1 MKAAAAS
8 AVFCRHLIG
17 EEGMMTN
24 GQRSFIS
31 CRGFLQDRH
40 NHRIQLKDKKAK
52 RVRIRFLRKWIRCII
67 QPFCHFKQQSWGCT
81 YFVLLC
87 RALWKCSSRSAF
99 IMYYRILDMIS
110 ATRRNEW
117 AKWACLWSAY
127 FVHISAVVIV
137 QLCYLS
143 GLAA

>member
-17 EEGMMTN
+17 EEMTN
-24 GQRSFIS
+24 GQRSFMS

-40 NHRIQLKDKKAK
+40 NRRLHLKDKKAN
-52 RVRIRFLRKWIRCII
+52 RVRIRFLRKCIWFII

-81 YFVLLC
+81 YFGLLC
-87 RALWKCSSRSAF
+87 SAVWKRSSRSAF
-99 IMYYRILDMIS
+99 IMYNRMLDMIS